1 MTVGTSKVTQKG
13 QVTIPVEIRR
23 SLGLENGTDVVFVE
37 LEDGVLIKS
46 EKSIRD
52 ALKPF
57 DERRKTLKLKKK
69 DIEKEVREER
79 KKRWAKNA

>member
-23 SLGLENGTDVVFVE
+23 SLGLENGTDVVLVE
-37 LEDGVLIKS
+37 LEDGVLLKS

-52 ALKPF
+52 ALGPF
-57 DERRKTLKLKKK
+57 DKRRKALKFKKK

-79 KKRWAKNA
+79 KKRWAENA